1 MSDIQT
7 IKDKI
12 DIVELLGEYISLKKA
27 GANWRACC
35 PFHHEKTPSF
45 MVQREKQIWHCFG
58 CGKGGDI
65 FSFVQEMEG
74 LDFPE
79 VLKILADRAGV
90 KLTNY
95 KPDVNKNQKTRILE
109 INSAAANFFHQIL
122 FLPAAH
128 TAHDYVF
135 AKRALKPETVE
146 DFKIGFIP
154 DQWSL
159 LTQYLLKKGFAIDD
173 LIAAGLTIKKDQALA
188 PTGPVNSQNLRGFYD
203 RFRGRIMFP
212 IWDVN
217 DSVVG
222 FTGRQLIE
230 DKEAGGKY
238 VNTPETLAFEKSRIL
253 YGLNK
258 ARLAIKAADLAIVVE
273 GQMDVIACHQAG
285 IKNVIASSGT
295 ALTEYQ
301 VKLISRYTN
310 NVSFAFDGDAAGVE
324 AAKRGVDL
332 ALRGGLN
339 VRVIQIPKTCGK
351 DADECLKKD
360 KEVFVSAIKN
370 AKDIMDWHFD
380 RVLPKYKLSE
390 PKQKQAA
397 ASELLAEIVK
407 IPYAVERNEW
417 MRKLSQA
424 LDVDFAVL
432 KEESKKAAAN
442 PIVYQPQNAVIINKP
457 TEPTATSKPKTLF
470 DPKNQLFI
478 KFWSLVSND
487 SSIYP
492 NLASDLKS
500 VVFENTEFFPIYQ
513 SFEKE
518 YNDKREIDLNAVA
531 QNFVLEKEEEGN
543 QENPILV
550 LQLLAEKDFENLNQT
565 EKIKEAKN
573 LLTRITQDYLKTTRE
588 NLNRELRLAEN
599 AGDAE
604 KANQILLQIN
614 NLKI

>member
-1 MSDIQT
+1 MSDIQLV
-7 IKDKI
+7 KDKI
-12 DIVELLGEYISLKKA
+12 DIVELIGEYVSLKKA

-35 PFHHEKTPSF
+35 PFHQEKTPSF
-45 MVQREKQIWHCFG
+45 MVQKEKQIWHCFG

-74 LDFPE
+74 LEFPE
-79 VLKILADRAGV
+79 VLKMLADRAGV

-95 KPDVNKNQKTRILE
+95 KPEVNKNQKSRILE
-109 INSAAANFFHQIL
+109 VNSAAANFFNQIL
-122 FLPAAH
+122 ALPAAH
-128 TAHDYVF
+128 AAHDYVYQ
-135 AKRALKPETVE
+135 KRALKPETVE
-146 DFKIGFIP
+146 GWKIGFIP

-173 LIAAGLTIKKDQALA
+173 LIAAGLTIKKDQTSAPNNLA
-188 PTGPVNSQNLRGFYD
+188 DAKNLRGFYD

-217 DSVVG
+217 DNVVG
-222 FTGRQLIE
+222 FTGRQLVE

-258 ARLAIKAADLAIVVE
+258 ARMAIKAADLAIVVE

-285 IKNVIASSGT
+285 IRNVVASSGT
-295 ALTEYQ
+295 ALTEYH

-310 NVSFAFDGDAAGVE
+310 NVSFAFDGDAAGE
-324 AAKRGVDL
+324 QAAKRGVDL

-339 VRVIQIPKTCGK
+339 VRIIQVPKTCGK

-360 KEVFVSAIKN
+360 KAAFVEAVKG
-370 AKDIMDWHFD
+370 ARDIMDWHFN

-397 ASELLAEIVK
+397 AAELLTEIVK

-417 MRKLSQA
+417 IRKLSQM

-432 KEESKKAAAN
+432 KEEARKTAFNPVIRESQAN
-442 PIVYQPQNAVIINKP
+442 NQNKVAQQQP
-457 TEPTATSKPKTLF
+457 EEKPKTLF
-470 DPKNQLFI
+470 DPKNQLLI
-478 KFWSLVSND
+478 KFWSL
-487 SSIYP
+487 
-492 NLASDLKS
+492 LASDSLIYPDLADVIKPI
-500 VVFENTEFFPIYQ
+500 VFENTDFFPIYQ
-513 SFEKE
+513 SFKKE
-518 YNDKREIDLNAVA
+518 YNGKREIDIDVVA
-531 QNFVLEKEEEGN
+531 QNFVLEN

-550 LQLLAEKDFENLNQT
+550 LQLLAEKDFGSLNQP
-565 EKIKEAKN
+565 EKLKEAKN
-573 LLTRITQDYLKTTRE
+573 LLARINQDYLKTTRE
-588 NLNRELRLAEN
+588 NLNHELRLAEN
-599 AGDAE
+599 SGDADR
-604 KANQILLQIN
+604 ANEILLQIN